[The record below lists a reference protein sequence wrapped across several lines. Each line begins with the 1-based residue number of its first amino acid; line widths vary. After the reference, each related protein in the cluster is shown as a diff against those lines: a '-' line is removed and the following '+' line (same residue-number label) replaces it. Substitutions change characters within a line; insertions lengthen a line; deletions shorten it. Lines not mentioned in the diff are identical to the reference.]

1 MCARQGPNATMRALL
16 LGLLVLCAFFSF
28 RPFPALDVLPV
39 VLLICVGTHLVVVGL
54 IRAGMHQSTKK
65 KGDECKFYWKKV
77 PEWKHMWNKASGGK
91 AA

>member
-1 MCARQGPNATMRALL
+1 MLRCAPFSWLL
-16 LGLLVLCAFFSF
+16 LGLVLCACF

-39 VLLICVGTHLVVVGL
+39 VVLIFVGTHLPVVAL
-54 IRAGMHQSTKK
+54 IRVGMHQSTKK